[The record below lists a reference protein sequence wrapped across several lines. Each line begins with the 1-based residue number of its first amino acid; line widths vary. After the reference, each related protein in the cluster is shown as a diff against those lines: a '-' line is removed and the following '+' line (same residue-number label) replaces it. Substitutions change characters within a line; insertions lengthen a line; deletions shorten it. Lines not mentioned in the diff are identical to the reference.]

1 MADLAALLPTMT
13 LALAVLLIGLIL
25 IALAVWLL
33 IRQVRE
39 QRRRRRIDDML
50 QELAE
55 RRLALR
61 ETEVDRSR
69 FLAAFS
75 HDLKQP
81 MQAINLYLGSVERS
95 LAHASLDT
103 AERSRATES
112 LLRLRQS
119 MLSNTSFM

>member
-61 ETEVDRSR
+61 DTEVDRSR

-95 LAHASLDT
+95 LAHA
-103 AERSRATES
+103 
-112 LLRLRQS
+112 
-119 MLSNTSFM
+119 